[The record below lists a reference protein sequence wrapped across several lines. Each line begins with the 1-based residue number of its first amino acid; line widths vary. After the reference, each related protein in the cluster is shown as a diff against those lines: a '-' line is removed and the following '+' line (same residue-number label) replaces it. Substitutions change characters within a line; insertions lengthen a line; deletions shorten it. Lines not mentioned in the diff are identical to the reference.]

1 MKRANIFN
9 IKKKKISY
17 FHQLIHP
24 LSLPQW
30 LSDRKKKSLHNRNVD
45 QRRQIELI
53 QDFEMPGVAT
63 SIHVSPDHQF
73 ILATGT
79 YKPRVK
85 CYEFNNL
92 SVKFERCFDNEIEKF
107 VILSDDYSK
116 MAFLSCDRHVE
127 FHTSAGGLYK
137 LRIPRFGRDIT
148 YHQPSC
154 DILVAAAST
163 ELYRLNL
170 ERGQFMQPFP
180 TDFQNNCVVVNPEH
194 YLICV
199 GNEKGHVESF
209 DHRMK
214 RRCGVLD
221 LHEGLPDVAD
231 FQVSYYQSDVWVFIF
246 RVVVL
251 R

>member
-1 MKRANIFN
+1 M
-9 IKKKKISY
+9 
-17 FHQLIHP
+17 
-24 LSLPQW
+24 LSFPFFQW
-30 LSDRKKKSLHNRNVD
+30 LDDRKKKSLHNRNVD

-63 SIHVSPDHQF
+63 SLHVSPDQQF

-85 CYEFNNL
+85 CFEFSNL
-92 SVKFERCFDNEIEKF
+92 SSKFERCFDSEVEKF

-116 MAFLSCDRHVE
+116 LAFLSCDRHIE
-127 FHTSAGGLYK
+127 FHTAAGGLYK
-137 LRIPRFGRDIT
+137 LRIPRFGRDIN
-148 YHQPSC
+148 YHAPSC
-154 DILVAAAST
+154 EIMVAAAST

-180 TDFQNNCVVVNPEH
+180 TDFYNNCLAINPEH
-194 YLICV
+194 YLISV

-221 LHEGLPDVAD
+221 VHEGLPDITAD
-231 FQVSYYQSDVWVFIF
+231 FQVRIDTS
-246 RVVVL
+246 
-251 R
+251 